1 MAAARRIGVAERRA
15 RLATRHHLAPHAR
28 AAAPADVARDLVGL
42 HGTDPA
48 SVFLAIQART
58 IGHASAQAIERVMY
72 EERALMRMLAMRR
85 TMFAVAT
92 EFAPVVQAACTDEIA
107 QRQRRRY
114 VQFLTRSGVAGDAA
128 AWLTDVEE
136 STARAIAVRGEA
148 TAAELTADEPRLRQ
162 QIMLAEGKSYGGPQG
177 VSTWVLLLLAA
188 DGKIVRGRPRGSWT
202 SSQYRWL
209 PVEEWLPGGMPPMP
223 ATAARA
229 ELLRRWLA
237 VSGPATA
244 DDLKW
249 WSGWTAGQVKAAA
262 AQAGATEIDLD
273 GSPGM
278 VLAGDEDPP
287 PAVEPWAALLP
298 ALDPTVGQHRPERVV
313 GRPGHRR
320 VGAAPRRRHRI
331 PAARRRGLGRGGRG
345 RSGSRTAARLDLP
358 GASDAPL
365 PYPAGARPVAL
376 TLRRAQRGRLR
387 RSSPGPYGLAQIQ
400 NGWPAGSLS
409 TRFPLVADACS
420 PCCRRFLTTRVR

>member
-298 ALDPTVGQHRPERVV
+298 ALDPTVMGWRARDWYLGVH
-313 GRPGHRR
+313 G
-320 VGAAPRRRHRI
+320 
-331 PAARRRGLGRGGRG
+331 PALTD
-345 RSGSRTAARLDLP
+345 RSGNIGPSVWWDGRVI
-358 GASDAPL
+358 G
-365 PYPAGARPVAL
+365 GW
-376 TLRRAQRGRLR
+376 AQRRDGGIAYRLLEDAGSAAVAAVAQEAERLR
-387 RSSPGPYGLAQIQ
+387 
-400 NGWPAGSLS
+400 GWICPARVTPRFRTPLERDLS
-409 TRFPLVADACS
+409 R
-420 PCCRRFLTTRVR
+420 